1 MQIIDFS
8 RKGNVVRFYLGENTR
23 EVTGDDWDDAPYSC
37 NAGTVYDEYVKG
49 IKDIPFPFDDL
60 VLEPSSGAFNE
71 PYSKEDMQ
79 KRIIP
84 CIIVVPKELTED
96 SWYDDFEHWKG
107 ADGVK
112 KFYFGDEIE

>member
-1 MQIIDFS
+1 MQIIDFD

-23 EVTGDDWDDAPYSC
+23 EVTGDDWDDKPWEH
-37 NAGTVYDEYVKG
+37 NAGTVYDEY
-49 IKDIPFPFDDL
+49 IKDVKDISFPFDDL
-60 VLEPSSGAFNE
+60 VLDPSSGVLNSC
-71 PYSKEDMQ
+71 YSKEDMQ

-84 CIIVVPKELTED
+84 CIIVIPKELADE

-112 KFYFGDEIE
+112 KFYFGDEV